1 MAEAAVAAKTG
12 KTPIKVKKL
21 GHFVYEVSDLERSKK
36 FWTEIMGFKVS
47 DTNEIGMV
55 FLYTAGDHHSIA
67 LVPSK
72 HAQRASKESG
82 LRFHHLAME
91 VDDVET
97 LFKARDFLRD
107 HGIATTY
114 EGRRGPGG
122 NIGLEFQDPDGYT
135 FEIYVDM
142 DQIGADDRTRPS
154 SQFRRALSLEEAVAN
169 PLPTTW

>member
-1 MAEAAVAAKTG
+1 MAEAAVANTT
-12 KTPIKVKKL
+12 TPIKVKKL
-21 GHFVYEVSDLERSKK
+21 GHFVYQVSDLERSRK

-72 HAQRASKESG
+72 HKERSPQDSG
-82 LRFHHLAME
+82 LQFHHLAME
-91 VDDVET
+91 VEGIET
-97 LFKARDFLRD
+97 LFRAREFLREQ
-107 HGIATTY
+107 GIPLTY

-135 FEIYVDM
+135 FEIYVEM
-142 DQIGADDRTRPS
+142 DQIGADNRPRPA
-154 SQFRRALSLEEAVAN
+154 SQFRRALTLEEAVGN
-169 PLPTTW
+169 PLPPSW